1 MAAGFFAGLLG
12 IGGGVIISPLLIFFL
27 PTKMAAEVSTH
38 AAIATALAVTT
49 ITTAASFTTHAR
61 AKAVH
66 WRCGI
71 MLALG
76 ASAAALI
83 IGTFAWRIPAAAL
96 QSFLA
101 VFLLFVGA
109 RMLRAKKQQQQP
121 PPQTEPHLPGALL
134 LTTGGIIGALSA
146 VLGIAGGIMTVP
158 FLARRRFMMRRA
170 IGTSAFVGF
179 PLTAAACAGYI
190 VGWQHVFAAQ
200 CFVFASASKSA
211 GGRNLAIDAR
221 VVGIRCRLWI
231 FFIYCGRGFGA
242 TVSSAALLT
251 AKDSSLRKLFGI
263 CCAAPKFSRLLL
275 FCKSAGKT
283 GIA

>member
-1 MAAGFFAGLLG
+1 MIEGAFVVYALTGAAAGFFAGLLG

-190 VGWQHVFAAQ
+190 GGGWQHPSLPPESWGFVYPPAFMGIVLFSVVFAAIGAKTTAHLPEALLRKI
-200 CFVFASASKSA
+200 F
-211 GGRNLAIDAR
+211 
-221 VVGIRCRLWI
+221 GIVLV
-231 FFIYCGRGFGA
+231 A
-242 TVSSAALLT
+242 AAL
-251 AKDSSLRKLFGI
+251 
-263 CCAAPKFSRLLL
+263 RLLL
-275 FCKSAGKT
+275 F
-283 GIA
+283 